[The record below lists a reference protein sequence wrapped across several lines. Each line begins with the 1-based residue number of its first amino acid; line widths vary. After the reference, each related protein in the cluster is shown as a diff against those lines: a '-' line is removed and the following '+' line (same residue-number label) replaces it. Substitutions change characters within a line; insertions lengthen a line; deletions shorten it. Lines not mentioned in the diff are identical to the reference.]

1 MDVKIIP
8 GKLRGRITAMPS
20 KSHAHRVLIAQ
31 KLAQLQGTGCKDP
44 LFIPE
49 FSRDITATKNCLA
62 QL

>member
-31 KLAQLQGTGCKDP
+31 KLAQLQDTGGRKTRFSYPSFPGT
-44 LFIPE
+44 
-49 FSRDITATKNCLA
+49 
-62 QL
+62 